1 MCLNETL
8 HAYASIIN
16 IIKNKY
22 FMSTKTK
29 KTVKATAKTVKA
41 ATTKAAPKAT
51 KAIKAIKAIKTVKVV
66 AKAAPTKTVS
76 NKAKKSS
83 RNTIAVVQLTPKG
96 RRIRKY
102 NSMSDAE
109 RATGVN
115 TGSISKVVRGI
126 MKTAGG
132 FVWANA

>member
-1 MCLNETL
+1 MC
-8 HAYASIIN
+8 IIN

-22 FMSTKTK
+22 FMSTKTN
-29 KTVKATAKTVKA
+29 KTVKATTKAKTVKA
-41 ATTKAAPKAT
+41 PAAKATTKTTPKST
-51 KAIKAIKAIKTVKVV
+51 KTVKVV
-66 AKAAPTKTVS
+66 AKTTPTPAPAKPVS
-76 NKAKKSS
+76 KKAKTSN
-83 RNTIAVVQLTPKG
+83 RNTIAVVQLTPRG
-96 RRIRKY
+96 RRIKKY

>member
-1 MCLNETL
+1 
-8 HAYASIIN
+8 
-16 IIKNKY
+16 
-22 FMSTKTK
+22 MSTKTK
-29 KTVKATAKTVKA
+29 KTVKATAKAKTVKA
-41 ATTKAAPKAT
+41 VAKPAVKAT
-51 KAIKAIKAIKTVKVV
+51 KKVATKSKTVKVV
-66 AKAAPTKTVS
+66 AKAAPAKTVS
-76 NKAKKSS
+76 KKAKTNN
-83 RNTIAVVQLTPKG
+83 RNTIAVVQLTPRG

>member
-1 MCLNETL
+1 MINEYKL
-8 HAYASIIN
+8 YNH
-16 IIKNKY
+16 KKQK
-22 FMSTKTK
+22 MSTKTK
-29 KTVKATAKTVKA
+29 KTVKATAKTVRAVSK
-41 ATTKAAPKAT
+41 TAPKAT
-51 KAIKAIKAIKTVKVV
+51 KAVVTKSKT
-66 AKAAPTKTVS
+66 S
-76 NKAKKSS
+76 N
-83 RNTIAVVQLTPKG
+83 RNTIAVIQLTPRG

-132 FVWANA
+132 FVWTNA

>member
-1 MCLNETL
+1 MRLNETF
-8 HAYASIIN
+8 HAYTRIIN

-22 FMSTKTK
+22 SMSTKTN

-41 ATTKAAPKAT
+41 ASMKSAPKAT
-51 KAIKAIKAIKTVKVV
+51 KTVKVV
-66 AKAAPTKTVS
+66 AKAAPTKTFS
-76 NKAKKSS
+76 KKAKTSN
-83 RNTIAVVQLTPKG
+83 RNTIAVVQLTPRG

>member
-1 MCLNETL
+1 MCLNETFHSYL
-8 HAYASIIN
+8 SIIN
-16 IIKNKY
+16 I
-22 FMSTKTK
+22 TK
-29 KTVKATAKTVKA
+29 KKYIMMEKTRKIVKATAKTLKA
-41 ATTKAAPKAT
+41 VAMKAT
-51 KAIKAIKAIKTVKVV
+51 QKATKTVKVV
-66 AKAAPTKTVS
+66 AKSTPSKTVS
-76 NKAKKSS
+76 KKAKTSN
-83 RNTIAVVQLTPKG
+83 RNTIAVVQLTPRG

-132 FVWANA
+132 FVWTNA

>member
-1 MCLNETL
+1 ME
-8 HAYASIIN
+8 
-16 IIKNKY
+16 
-22 FMSTKTK
+22 KTK
-29 KTVKATAKTVKA
+29 KIVKATAKTLKA
-41 ATTKAAPKAT
+41 VAMKAKSTPS
-51 KAIKAIKAIKTVKVV
+51 
-66 AKAAPTKTVS
+66 KTVS
-76 NKAKKSS
+76 KKAKTSN
-83 RNTIAVVQLTPKG
+83 RNTIAVVQLTPRG

-132 FVWANA
+132 FVWTNA

>member
-1 MCLNETL
+1 
-8 HAYASIIN
+8 
-16 IIKNKY
+16 
-22 FMSTKTK
+22 MSTKTK
-29 KTVKATAKTVKA
+29 KTVKATAKAKTVKA
-41 ATTKAAPKAT
+41 AVKTAPKAT
-51 KAIKAIKAIKTVKVV
+51 KAVASKTVKVV
-66 AKAAPTKTVS
+66 AKAAPAKTVS
-76 NKAKKSS
+76 KKAKTNN
-83 RNTIAVVQLTPKG
+83 RNTIAVVQLTPRG

>member
-1 MCLNETL
+1 
-8 HAYASIIN
+8 
-16 IIKNKY
+16 
-22 FMSTKTK
+22 MSTKTK

-41 ATTKAAPKAT
+41 VAKMAPKAT
-51 KAIKAIKAIKTVKVV
+51 KAVASKTVKVV
-66 AKAAPTKTVS
+66 AKAAPAKTVS
-76 NKAKKSS
+76 KKAKTNN
-83 RNTIAVVQLTPKG
+83 RNTIAVVQLTPRG

-102 NSMSDAE
+102 KSMSDAE

>member
-1 MCLNETL
+1 
-8 HAYASIIN
+8 
-16 IIKNKY
+16 
-22 FMSTKTK
+22 
-29 KTVKATAKTVKA
+29 V
-41 ATTKAAPKAT
+41 APKM
-51 KAIKAIKAIKTVKVV
+51 KTVKVV
-66 AKAAPTKTVS
+66 AKSTPATPSKAVS
-76 NKAKKSS
+76 KKAKTSN
-83 RNTIAVVQLTPKG
+83 RNTIAVIQLTPRG

>member
-1 MCLNETL
+1 
-8 HAYASIIN
+8 
-16 IIKNKY
+16 
-22 FMSTKTK
+22 MSTKTK
-29 KTVKATAKTVKA
+29 KEVKSSVKS
-41 ATTKAAPKAT
+41 K
-51 KAIKAIKAIKTVKVV
+51 V
-66 AKAAPTKTVS
+66 AKAAPKTVAKKTATKTPVAKSMTKTTATKTVS
-76 NKAKKSS
+76 KKAKTAS
-83 RNTIAVVQLTPKG
+83 RNTIAVIQFTPRG

>member
-1 MCLNETL
+1 
-8 HAYASIIN
+8 
-16 IIKNKY
+16 
-22 FMSTKTK
+22 MSTKAK
-29 KTVKATAKTVKA
+29 KTVKATKAKAVKA
-41 ATTKAAPKAT
+41 VVKTAPKSTKAVASKT
-51 KAIKAIKAIKTVKVV
+51 KTVKVV
-66 AKAAPTKTVS
+66 AKSTPATPSKTVS
-76 NKAKKSS
+76 KKAKTSN
-83 RNTIAVVQLTPKG
+83 RNTIAVVQLTPRG

>member
-1 MCLNETL
+1 MT
-8 HAYASIIN
+8 
-16 IIKNKY
+16 
-22 FMSTKTK
+22 
-29 KTVKATAKTVKA
+29 
-41 ATTKAAPKAT
+41 PKAT
-51 KAIKAIKAIKTVKVV
+51 KAVASKTVKVV
-66 AKAAPTKTVS
+66 AKSTPATPSKTVS
-76 NKAKKSS
+76 KKAKTSN
-83 RNTIAVVQLTPKG
+83 RNTIAVVQLTPRG

>member
-1 MCLNETL
+1 
-8 HAYASIIN
+8 
-16 IIKNKY
+16 
-22 FMSTKTK
+22 MSTKAK
-29 KTVKATAKTVKA
+29 KTVKASTKAKTVKA
-41 ATTKAAPKAT
+41 AAKPAAKAT
-51 KAIKAIKAIKTVKVV
+51 KTVATKSKTVKVV
-66 AKAAPTKTVS
+66 AKAAPAKTVS
-76 NKAKKSS
+76 KKAKTSN
-83 RNTIAVVQLTPKG
+83 RNTIAVIQLTPRG

>member
-1 MCLNETL
+1 MVYEYKLYNQKQKKM
-8 HAYASIIN
+8 I
-16 IIKNKY
+16 
-22 FMSTKTK
+22 TKAK
-29 KTVKATAKTVKA
+29 KTVKPTAKANSVKS
-41 ATTKAAPKAT
+41 AT
-51 KAIKAIKAIKTVKVV
+51 KTVKVV
-66 AKAAPTKTVS
+66 AKSAPAKTVS
-76 NKAKKSS
+76 KKAKSN
-83 RNTIAVVQLTPKG
+83 RNTIAVIQFTPRG

>member
-1 MCLNETL
+1 
-8 HAYASIIN
+8 
-16 IIKNKY
+16 
-22 FMSTKTK
+22 MSTKSK

-41 ATTKAAPKAT
+41 VAKMAPKAT
-51 KAIKAIKAIKTVKVV
+51 KAVASKTVKVV
-66 AKAAPTKTVS
+66 AKSTPATPSKTVS
-76 NKAKKSS
+76 KKAKTSN
-83 RNTIAVVQLTPKG
+83 RNTIAVVQLTPRG

>member
-1 MCLNETL
+1 
-8 HAYASIIN
+8 
-16 IIKNKY
+16 
-22 FMSTKTK
+22 MSTKTK

-41 ATTKAAPKAT
+41 APMKAAPKKAT
-51 KAIKAIKAIKTVKVV
+51 KTVKVV
-66 AKAAPTKTVS
+66 AKAAPAKTVS
-76 NKAKKSS
+76 KKAKTSN
-83 RNTIAVVQLTPKG
+83 RNTIAVVQLTPRG

-132 FVWANA
+132 FVWTNA

>member
-1 MCLNETL
+1 
-8 HAYASIIN
+8 
-16 IIKNKY
+16 
-22 FMSTKTK
+22 MSTKAK
-29 KTVKATAKTVKA
+29 KTVKATTKAKTVKA
-41 ATTKAAPKAT
+41 AVKPAAKAT
-51 KAIKAIKAIKTVKVV
+51 MTVATKSKTVKVV
-66 AKAAPTKTVS
+66 AKAAPAKTVS
-76 NKAKKSS
+76 KKAKTSN
-83 RNTIAVVQLTPKG
+83 RNTIAVIQLTPRG

>member
-1 MCLNETL
+1 
-8 HAYASIIN
+8 
-16 IIKNKY
+16 
-22 FMSTKTK
+22 MSTKAK
-29 KTVKATAKTVKA
+29 KTVKATTAKTVKA
-41 ATTKAAPKAT
+41 VSKTAKAT
-51 KAIKAIKAIKTVKVV
+51 KTVATKSKTVKVV
-66 AKAAPTKTVS
+66 AKSAPAKIVS
-76 NKAKKSS
+76 KKAKASN
-83 RNTIAVVQLTPKG
+83 RNTIAVVQLTPRG

>member
-1 MCLNETL
+1 M
-8 HAYASIIN
+8 SINYI
-16 IIKNKY
+16 IIKNKK
-22 FMSTKTK
+22 MSTKSK

-41 ATTKAAPKAT
+41 VAKMAPKAT
-51 KAIKAIKAIKTVKVV
+51 KAVASKTVKVV
-66 AKAAPTKTVS
+66 AKSAPAKTVS
-76 NKAKKSS
+76 KKAKTNN
-83 RNTIAVVQLTPKG
+83 RNTIAVVQLTPRG

>member
-1 MCLNETL
+1 
-8 HAYASIIN
+8 
-16 IIKNKY
+16 
-22 FMSTKTK
+22 MSTKS
-29 KTVKATAKTVKA
+29 KTPVKSSARTIKNV
-41 ATTKAAPKAT
+41 AT
-51 KAIKAIKAIKTVKVV
+51 KSKSVNS
-66 AKAAPTKTVS
+66 VS
-76 NKAKKSS
+76 KEDSKKSKKS
-83 RNTIAVVQLTPKG
+83 KKSNRNTIAVIQLTPRG

>member
-1 MCLNETL
+1 M
-8 HAYASIIN
+8 SINYI
-16 IIKNKY
+16 IIKNKK
-22 FMSTKTK
+22 MSTKSK

-41 ATTKAAPKAT
+41 VTKMAPKAT
-51 KAIKAIKAIKTVKVV
+51 KAVASKTVKVV
-66 AKAAPTKTVS
+66 AKSTPATPSKTVS
-76 NKAKKSS
+76 KKAKTSN
-83 RNTIAVVQLTPKG
+83 RNTIAVVQLTPRG

>member
-1 MCLNETL
+1 
-8 HAYASIIN
+8 
-16 IIKNKY
+16 
-22 FMSTKTK
+22 MSTKAK
-29 KTVKATAKTVKA
+29 KTVKATKAKAVKA
-41 ATTKAAPKAT
+41 VVKTAPKAT
-51 KAIKAIKAIKTVKVV
+51 KAVASKTKTVKVV
-66 AKAAPTKTVS
+66 AKSTPATPSKTVS
-76 NKAKKSS
+76 KKAKTSN
-83 RNTIAVVQLTPKG
+83 RNTIAVVQLTPRG

>member
-1 MCLNETL
+1 MN
-8 HAYASIIN
+8 SKQN
-16 IIKNKY
+16 
-22 FMSTKTK
+22 
-29 KTVKATAKTVKA
+29 KTVKAIAKTIKSVSLKVAQKASKTGKVIAKTVA
-41 ATTKAAPKAT
+41 C
-51 KAIKAIKAIKTVKVV
+51 KTV
-66 AKAAPTKTVS
+66 AKTAKIS
-76 NKAKKSS
+76 N
-83 RNTIAVVQLTPKG
+83 RNTIAVIQLTPKG

-126 MKTAGG
+126 IKTAGG

>member
-1 MCLNETL
+1 M
-8 HAYASIIN
+8 SINYI
-16 IIKNKY
+16 IIKKQK
-22 FMSTKTK
+22 MSTKTK
-29 KTVKATAKTVKA
+29 KTVKATAKAKTVKA
-41 ATTKAAPKAT
+41 AVKTAPKAT
-51 KAIKAIKAIKTVKVV
+51 KAVASKTVKVV
-66 AKAAPTKTVS
+66 TKAAPAKTVS
-76 NKAKKSS
+76 KKAKTNN
-83 RNTIAVVQLTPKG
+83 RNTIAVVQLTPRG

>member
-1 MCLNETL
+1 
-8 HAYASIIN
+8 
-16 IIKNKY
+16 
-22 FMSTKTK
+22 MSTKVK
-29 KTVKATAKTVKA
+29 KTVKATTKAKAVKA
-41 ATTKAAPKAT
+41 VVKTAPKAT
-51 KAIKAIKAIKTVKVV
+51 KAVASKTKTVKVV
-66 AKAAPTKTVS
+66 AKSTTSKAVS
-76 NKAKKSS
+76 KKAKTNN
-83 RNTIAVVQLTPKG
+83 RNTIAVIQLTPRG
-96 RRIRKY
+96 RRIKKY

>member
-1 MCLNETL
+1 
-8 HAYASIIN
+8 
-16 IIKNKY
+16 
-22 FMSTKTK
+22 MSTKAK
-29 KTVKATAKTVKA
+29 KTI
-41 ATTKAAPKAT
+41 KAAPKA
-51 KAIKAIKAIKTVKVV
+51 KAVKAVVKTAPKATMAVAPKTKTVKVV
-66 AKAAPTKTVS
+66 AKSTPATPSKTVS
-76 NKAKKSS
+76 KKAKTSN
-83 RNTIAVVQLTPKG
+83 RNTIAVIQLTPRG

>member
-1 MCLNETL
+1 
-8 HAYASIIN
+8 
-16 IIKNKY
+16 
-22 FMSTKTK
+22 MSTKTK
-29 KTVKATAKTVKA
+29 KTVKATTKAKTVKSA
-41 ATTKAAPKAT
+41 VKAAPKAT
-51 KAIKAIKAIKTVKVV
+51 KAVASKTVKVV
-66 AKAAPTKTVS
+66 AKAAPAKTVS
-76 NKAKKSS
+76 KKAKTNN
-83 RNTIAVVQLTPKG
+83 RNTIAVVQLTPRG

-102 NSMSDAE
+102 KSMSDAE

>member
-1 MCLNETL
+1 
-8 HAYASIIN
+8 
-16 IIKNKY
+16 
-22 FMSTKTK
+22 MSTKTN
-29 KTVKATAKTVKA
+29 KTVKATAKTVKSVSKKD
-41 ATTKAAPKAT
+41 TTKAT
-51 KAIKAIKAIKTVKVV
+51 KATKTVKVV
-66 AKAAPTKTVS
+66 AKAAPSKTVS
-76 NKAKKSS
+76 KKSKTS
-83 RNTIAVVQLTPKG
+83 NRNTIAVIQFTPRG

>member
-1 MCLNETL
+1 
-8 HAYASIIN
+8 
-16 IIKNKY
+16 
-22 FMSTKTK
+22 MSTKTN

-41 ATTKAAPKAT
+41 ASMKAAPKAT
-51 KAIKAIKAIKTVKVV
+51 KTVKVV
-66 AKAAPTKTVS
+66 AKAAPAKTVS
-76 NKAKKSS
+76 KKAKTSN
-83 RNTIAVVQLTPKG
+83 RNTIAVVQLTPRG

-115 TGSISKVVRGI
+115 TGSISKAVRGI

>member
-1 MCLNETL
+1 
-8 HAYASIIN
+8 
-16 IIKNKY
+16 
-22 FMSTKTK
+22 MSTKAK

-41 ATTKAAPKAT
+41 AVKPATKAT
-51 KAIKAIKAIKTVKVV
+51 KTVATKSKTVKVV
-66 AKAAPTKTVS
+66 AKAAPAKTVS
-76 NKAKKSS
+76 KKAKTSN
-83 RNTIAVVQLTPKG
+83 RNTIAVIQLTPRG

>member
-1 MCLNETL
+1 
-8 HAYASIIN
+8 
-16 IIKNKY
+16 
-22 FMSTKTK
+22 MSTKAK
-29 KTVKATAKTVKA
+29 KTIKAAPKAKAVKAVVKT
-41 ATTKAAPKAT
+41 APKAT
-51 KAIKAIKAIKTVKVV
+51 KAVAPKMKTVKVV
-66 AKAAPTKTVS
+66 AKSTPATPSKAVS
-76 NKAKKSS
+76 KKAKTSN
-83 RNTIAVVQLTPKG
+83 RNTIAVIQLTPRG

-115 TGSISKVVRGI
+115 TGSISKVVRGF